1 MLFNSLQTSERLR
14 IRISPT
20 NVSRFEVPLDVGADD
35 DEERFHSKTAA
46 TTAPLYRLEV
56 GEDPDGGRFFFKVLR
71 RSTGREIFS
80 ADLPGFVFSNQFIQL
95 PARLPSRYF
104 FSPKKSEYFVAMYVN
119 QVRLR
124 IRREPAGLAQAR
136 SQLEDLGGVHKVSW
150 HI

>member
-35 DEERFHSKTAA
+35 DEERGHSKTAA
-46 TTAPLYRLEV
+46 TAPLYRLEV
-56 GEDPDGGRFFFKVLR
+56 GEDPGGGRFFFKVLR

-104 FSPKKSEYFVAMYVN
+104 FLFSKK
-119 QVRLR
+119 
-124 IRREPAGLAQAR
+124 
-136 SQLEDLGGVHKVSW
+136 
-150 HI
+150 